1 MASKYAII
9 NPETVRHEAKPHDGS
24 QEAPMYIDHS
34 PEPHLANRVVV
45 LEGGESADEIIEFS
59 RDHGISVEDYD
70 GDETFWIVFAD
81 EPRRVWDFTED
92 ALRSSLRVRALRA
105 SFKGGRAS

>member
-1 MASKYAII
+1 
-9 NPETVRHEAKPHDGS
+9 
-24 QEAPMYIDHS
+24 MYIDHS
-34 PEPHLANRVVV
+34 PEPMLASQVLV
-45 LEGGESADEIIEFS
+45 LEGGEVVDEVVEYAQ
-59 RDHGISVEDYD
+59 DEGITTVDSD
-70 GDETFWIVFAD
+70 GEEIFWVVFAD